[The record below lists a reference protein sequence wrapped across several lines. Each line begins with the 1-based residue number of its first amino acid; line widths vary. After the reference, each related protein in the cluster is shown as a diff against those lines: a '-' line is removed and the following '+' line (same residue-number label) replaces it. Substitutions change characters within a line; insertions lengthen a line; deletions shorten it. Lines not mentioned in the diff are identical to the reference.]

1 MYSILIIRVDEPVEE
16 TDGYRM
22 LVDRLWQRGISKERA
37 KLDEWNKEIAPST
50 ELRKWFRHD
59 ENKFESFE
67 EKYREELNS
76 KIDELKR
83 IKSIASKQNLCLI
96 YASKNPELSQISV
109 LMIFLNELEISN
121 SYDSLRYHILYLILY
136 SLLI

>member
-1 MYSILIIRVDEPVEE
+1 MCSIRIKRVYEPVEE
-16 TDGYRM
+16 SDGYRM
-22 LVDRLWQRGISKERA
+22 LVDRLWPRGISKERA

-50 ELRKWFRHD
+50 ELRKWFGHD

-83 IKSIASKQNLCLI
+83 IKSIASQQNLCLI
-96 YASKNPELSQISV
+96 FASKNPELTQVCV
-109 LMIFLNELEISN
+109 LLKVLNELEI
-121 SYDSLRYHILYLILY
+121 
-136 SLLI
+136 

>member
-1 MYSILIIRVDEPVEE
+1 MYSIRIKRVYEPVEE

-22 LVDRLWQRGISKERA
+22 LVDRLWPRGISKERA

-50 ELRKWFRHD
+50 ELRKWFGHD

-83 IKSIASKQNLCLI
+83 IKSIASQQNLTLI
-96 YASKNPELSQISV
+96 FASKHPELSQISV
-109 LMIFLNELEISN
+109 LMKVLKIGRASCRE
-121 SYDSLRYHILYLILY
+121 RV
-136 SLLI
+136 